1 MKSFSIGEKKLAK
14 SYVVY
19 AENADNA
26 VGDDEE
32 NEVDARMKD
41 SNTKSIGSVGQ
52 KLLFKRLHPI
62 HFSLRIGEV
71 TVFADTGLSPLFQ

>member
-14 SYVVY
+14 SYVVS

-32 NEVDARMKD
+32 NEDDARMKD
-41 SNTKSIGSVGQ
+41 SNTKSIDSRQYISILGYLMLAPNYPNILNRYRNVCR
-52 KLLFKRLHPI
+52 KC
-62 HFSLRIGEV
+62 
-71 TVFADTGLSPLFQ
+71 